1 MESNINFKSIALG
14 GKWEGDRYILIN
26 GRKMGL
32 DEKRAEKGKR
42 EKGQIYFGSWKMLN
56 KFQ

>member
-42 EKGQIYFGSWKMLN
+42 EKVKGDRFIWLMEN
-56 KFQ
+56 AE